1 MRLPNL
7 VWDAWNREHIR
18 KHKVKVKEVE
28 EAYRNIVGKSG
39 SYDNREMFLG
49 LPGKV
54 VRLRS
59 RFSYAKQKRPYIV
72 SVRDMSKKERRK
84 YI

>member
-39 SYDNREMFLG
+39 SYDNREMFFG
-49 LPGKV
+49 ITRKGRPITISV
-54 VRLRS
+54 
-59 RFSYAKQKRPYIV
+59 SYAKQKRPYIV